1 MKVSLVRSNEKRNRV
16 DLKEKTLCVI
26 MSLKNFPSLA
36 YKPVDNFYIFSTRH
50 VFESYNVP
58 YFVTKTIGFVFNVDR
73 L

>member
-1 MKVSLVRSNEKRNRV
+1 
-16 DLKEKTLCVI
+16 

-50 VFESYNVP
+50 VFESFNVP

-73 L
+73 LWLEYWFWSDSKSIFYDIINKL